1 MAKLNRA
8 VFDSNVVVKSD
19 FQTFCLTTFL
29 SGEECK
35 PDPQKGRKI

>member
-1 MAKLNRA
+1 MARLNRA

-19 FQTFCLTTFL
+19 FQTFCFL